1 MRFVFRMALRE
12 TRASWRRLLFY
23 FLCVAIGVGSIVLLR
38 SAIRNFYDVMASDA
52 RTFMSADLQ
61 IDTNRPWAPEVLGVV
76 NRIAVPPL
84 VTGKVQTIEAAT
96 MLRPADPA
104 REGAIMVDL
113 KGVEAPF
120 PFYGTVRLA
129 GGQKFSTGLLK
140 DGGVLVAR
148 PVLDRLNLKVGDQV
162 KIGTLVFVI
171 RGIIEREPGSGMGF
185 RYGPRVLIDRGAVEN
200 AGLTGF
206 GSRAR
211 RRILLSAPE
220 ADVDQLAGRFR
231 KEINNNLI
239 RVRTYKNSQEN
250 VNEQYTRAENFLA
263 LTGLIILVLG
273 GIGISS
279 VTRVFI
285 EQKRRSI
292 AVLKCLGATGKRVI
306 AAYLTQILVLG
317 VSGSVLGLFLAFAG
331 MLVIRSTYAANLP
344 PDMSYQLQKGAVLQG
359 LGVGI
364 LVTILFSAIP
374 LMRVRRIK
382 PNVLLRDEET
392 GAGRFDW
399 PRWIA
404 AALVGVGLILLA
416 SWQAGSLK
424 TGLFFLGGLLA
435 GASALY
441 GAALLLVRLL
451 RGMKRTLPSFPA
463 RHAVNSLHR
472 PGNQTLVIILGVGLG
487 VFFIIA
493 TQSLK
498 ANLLR
503 ELDFDKRGKMPN
515 LYLIDIQS
523 DQQQGVRDLIR
534 KETGETANL
543 IPTVRA
549 RIYAIDN
556 TPVNLED
563 PALKKDRGRLGFEY
577 TVTYRSKLESNE
589 TVLEGKFWDPTPS
602 AQPEI
607 SIEEGMK
614 GMMGLDLGSTI
625 TWDILGRKITARV
638 TSIRRV
644 DWRNSRTGFYVVFRP
659 GALDHAPQMM
669 IAALDGPSSDKDRSR
684 FQRALIDRYPNI
696 TVIDVVDILE
706 GVRKLVNN
714 MTVAVSFI
722 GGFVFFSGAL
732 ILIGSIAM
740 TKFQRI
746 YEAAVLKTLGA
757 QRKVVLRILMLE
769 YGLLGAV
776 AGLTGALFGMALS
789 WSITRFVFE
798 IPWAYSP
805 GLHLAGI
812 AATTLLVVLVGAF
825 SSLDILNRK
834 PLGTLRTQ

>member
-1 MRFVFRMALRE
+1 MRFVLRMALRE

-23 FLCVAIGVGSIVLLR
+23 FLCVAVGVGSIVLLR

-52 RTFMSADLQ
+52 RSFMSADLQ
-61 IDTNRPWAPEVLGVV
+61 IDTNRPWTPEVLSIVDRV
-76 NRIAVPPL
+76 AVPPL
-84 VTGKVQTIEAAT
+84 VTGKVYTIEAAT
-96 MLRPADPA
+96 MLRPADA
-104 REGAIMVDL
+104 SREGALMVDL
-113 KGVEAPF
+113 KGVEPQF
-120 PFYGTVRLA
+120 PFYGKVRLA
-129 GGQKFSTGLLK
+129 GGAAFSTDLLK
-140 DGGVLVAR
+140 DNGVLVAR
-148 PVLDRLNLKVGDQV
+148 PVLDRLDLKIGDSV
-162 KIGTLVFVI
+162 KIGTMVFVI

-185 RYGPRVLIDRGAVEN
+185 RYGPRVLIDRNAVEN

-211 RRILLSAPE
+211 RRILLRAPD
-220 ADVDQLAGRFR
+220 ADVEQLAKRLR

-239 RVRTYKNSQEN
+239 RVRSYKDSQEN

-285 EQKRRSI
+285 EQKRKSI

-317 VSGSVLGLFLAFAG
+317 VSGSVLGLFLAGAG
-331 MLVIRSTYAANLP
+331 MLLIHSTYAANLP
-344 PDMSYQLQKGAVLQG
+344 PDMSYRLQNGAVLQG

-364 LVTILFSAIP
+364 LVTILFSAVP

-382 PNVLLRDEET
+382 PNVLLRDED
-392 GAGRFDW
+392 GAAQRFDW
-399 PRWIA
+399 PRWIT
-404 AALVGVGLILLA
+404 AALVGLGLILLA
-416 SWQAGSLK
+416 SWQAGSVK
-424 TGLFFLGGLLA
+424 SGLFFLGGLLA
-435 GASALY
+435 GAGALY
-441 GAALLLVRLL
+441 GAAILLVRLL
-451 RGMKRTLPSFPA
+451 RGMKHTLPSFPA
-463 RHAVNSLHR
+463 RHAINSLHR

-498 ANLLR
+498 SNLLR
-503 ELDFDKRGKMPN
+503 ELDFDRRGKMPN

-523 DQQQGVRDLIR
+523 DQEKGVSDLIQ
-534 KETGETANL
+534 KETGEKANL

-549 RIYAIDN
+549 RIFAIN
-556 TPVNLED
+556 GAPVNLED
-563 PALKKDRGRLGFEY
+563 PAMKKDRGRLGFEY
-577 TVTYRSKLESNE
+577 TTTYRSKLESNE
-589 TVLEGKFWDPTPS
+589 TVLEGRFWDPTPS
-602 AQPEI
+602 AAPEI
-607 SIEEGMK
+607 SIEESMK
-614 GMMGLDLGSTI
+614 GMMGLDVGSTI

-659 GALDHAPQMM
+659 GALDKAPQMM
-669 IAALDGPSSDKDRSR
+669 IAALDGPSSDKDRSH

-732 ILIGSIAM
+732 ILVGSIAM
-740 TKFQRI
+740 TKFQRV

-757 QRKVVLRILMLE
+757 QRKVLLRILVLE

-776 AGLTGALFGMALS
+776 AGIIGALFGMALA
-789 WSITRFVFE
+789 WAITRFVFE
-798 IPWAYSP
+798 IPWSYSP
-805 GLHLAGI
+805 LLHLAGA